1 MTRGISISA
10 ARQTERE
17 AVEHSLIRGLAGLP
31 EMKPQPVE
39 KTAAMLVRGMEQRSQ
54 TIVVPL
60 ARLALL
66 TADLFQLAVER
77 MARRHRWAD
86 AIQKREQAGEG
97 RMVESGSPA
106 S

>member
-1 MTRGISISA
+1 
-10 ARQTERE
+10 
-17 AVEHSLIRGLAGLP
+17 
-31 EMKPQPVE
+31 MKPQPVE

-66 TADLFQLAVER
+66 TADIFQLAVER

>member
-1 MTRGISISA
+1 
-10 ARQTERE
+10 
-17 AVEHSLIRGLAGLP
+17 
-31 EMKPQPVE
+31 MKPQPVE

-66 TADLFQLAVER
+66 TADIFQLAVER

-86 AIQKREQAGEG
+86 AIQQREQAGEG
-97 RMVESGSPA
+97 RMVESGSGT